1 MQVVDRIITNFKNNK
16 SLYIGEKVTMSEHM
30 IQTAITHRI
39 SGILIFFLVL
49 PVTAIILSA
58 LYESQDSYNNFI
70 NFYSSNWLIKLFFI
84 SLVLIFQY
92 HIFTGVRHMMM
103 DFHLLEESL
112 SSSFRSAVIT
122 LFIFLLNAVATV
134 WIML

>member
-1 MQVVDRIITNFKNNK
+1 MTHKRPININLFK
-16 SLYIGEKVTMSEHM
+16 
-30 IQTAITHRI
+30 IQLPLSAMLSITHRI

-49 PVTAIILSA
+49 PVTAIVLSFV
-58 LYESQDSYNNFI
+58 YDSQDSYNNFI
-70 NFYSSNWLIKLFFI
+70 NFYSSNWLIKLFII

-103 DFHLLEESL
+103 DFHLLKESL

-122 LFIFLLNAVATV
+122 LFLFLLNAVATV

>member
-1 MQVVDRIITNFKNNK
+1 MLSK
-16 SLYIGEKVTMSEHM
+16 
-30 IQTAITHRI
+30 THRI

-49 PVTAIILSA
+49 PVTALILSA

-122 LFIFLLNAVATV
+122 LFLFLLNAVATV